1 MPLIDLVTNL
11 KSLKYGSDRIN
22 GGSSNQPYEVNP
34 IPEGFSLGATL
45 NSPDFLLREG
55 SLNPIYSLV
64 DVSRLT
70 KFFTDPK
77 SIAGLNFIA
86 KQTLLERQNPKIPGI
101 QRVYLPTNTINQAGV
116 LSIGYHLN
124 KQGTDPYTTSYVD
137 GGTYGYFDAMRKNN
151 SANDSNDFLGGNGR
165 LSMLYE
171 IKKSRLST
179 ATGRLLLAKANDLYG
194 ITPGSDQGTL
204 MSYSGG
210 SNSVLGLGK
219 TTIRV
224 WNSLNS
230 KNIDTINSNY
240 FTLSEIAI
248 SKRTSFGVEQNTNLI
263 KISDF
268 RKEINDKSLAKDEL
282 GQPKKLLTF
291 SDYSKFNRER
301 AVNNGGYGTS
311 QTYFKRPSIINRTL
325 NPNLSVSS
333 DNTELGVTGEDI
345 IDFNFRLLKNDSVIN
360 PDGTTSNNTTIDFR
374 AYIEDFQDSYNASWE
389 PFKYVGRADT
399 FYKYSNLTRQFSIT
413 FVVPALSR
421 ADMVG
426 NYQKLNALV
435 WTVSPDYSNIGYM
448 RGNIVELIM
457 GDYFRGVPAIINSLT
472 FSPIMEMG
480 FDINRYSSQDELENP
495 DAIEGQKINR
505 ENSRLFTGQL
515 PKGIRVQSQITI
527 LHNFVPQRGKQ
538 FIGWTEGNPNDD
550 RYIINELE
558 KPGEKVRT
566 DGSAAKNYVANRPDI
581 NDMRGKLDAPQQ

>member
-101 QRVYLPTNTINQAGV
+101 QRVYSPTNTINQAGV

-124 KQGTDPYTTSYVD
+124 KQGTDPYTTSYID
-137 GGTYGYFDAMRKNN
+137 GGTYGYFNFAQRSNN
-151 SANDSNDFLGGNGR
+151 EDSDRGGMGR
-165 LSMLYE
+165 MSLLYR
-171 IKKSRLST
+171 IKKLDPNAIDKAFGRNQWSIDTENFQNLLSY
-179 ATGRLLLAKANDLYG
+179 TGGPN
-194 ITPGSDQGTL
+194 T
-204 MSYSGG
+204 GG
-210 SNSVLGLGK
+210 LLGK
-219 TTIRV
+219 TNIRI
-224 WNSLNS
+224 WDSLNFS
-230 KNIDTINSNY
+230 PYALNVTEPKTTFNLKQIGNQTSNR
-240 FTLSEIAI
+240 E
-248 SKRTSFGVEQNTNLI
+248 NTNLI
-263 KISDF
+263 NVIDF
-268 RKEINDKSLAKDEL
+268 RKKLVNADNTLKENSSLS
-282 GQPKKLLTF
+282 F
-291 SDYSKFNRER
+291 SDYTKFNRER

-333 DNTELGVTGEDI
+333 DNAELGVAGEDI

-435 WTVSPDYSNIGYM
+435 WAVSPDYSNIGYM
-448 RGNIVELIM
+448 RGNMVELIM

-495 DAIEGQKINR
+495 NAIEGQKINR

-558 KPGEKVRT
+558 EPGEKVRT

-581 NDMRGKLDAPQQ
+581 NDMRGKLDAPSQQ

>member
-137 GGTYGYFDAMRKNN
+137 GGTYGYFNFAQRSNN
-151 SANDSNDFLGGNGR
+151 EDSDRGGMGR
-165 LSMLYE
+165 MSLLYR
-171 IKKSRLST
+171 IKKLDPNAIDKAFGRNQWSIDTENFQNLLSY
-179 ATGRLLLAKANDLYG
+179 TGGPN
-194 ITPGSDQGTL
+194 T
-204 MSYSGG
+204 GG
-210 SNSVLGLGK
+210 LLGK
-219 TTIRV
+219 TNIRI
-224 WNSLNS
+224 WDSLNFS
-230 KNIDTINSNY
+230 PYALNVTEPKTTFNLKQIGNQTSNR
-240 FTLSEIAI
+240 E
-248 SKRTSFGVEQNTNLI
+248 NTNLI
-263 KISDF
+263 NVIDF
-268 RKEINDKSLAKDEL
+268 RKKLVDADNTLKENSSLS
-282 GQPKKLLTF
+282 F
-291 SDYSKFNRER
+291 SDYTKFNRER

-333 DNTELGVTGEDI
+333 DNAELGVAGEDI

-435 WTVSPDYSNIGYM
+435 WAVSPDYSNIGYM
-448 RGNIVELIM
+448 RGNMVELIM

-495 DAIEGQKINR
+495 NAIEGQKINR

-550 RYIINELE
+550 RYTINELE

-581 NDMRGKLDAPQQ
+581 NDMRGKLDAPSQQ